1 MAIIN
6 NNPVG
11 YKTPH
16 GVTIYNLENQVLKNK
31 LDIQNLQTSEKVLA
45 TFGIKVIG
53 TAANSSA
60 MPTVAVYKASNPDW
74 EYGDAYAV
82 GTASPYEFYILTRAD
97 ETHTEDYWFNLGIIK
112 GPKGDP
118 GTDGANG
125 ADGKDGVSPTV
136 AVGTVTTGNPGTP
149 VSVTNGG
156 TSTNVVLNFRIPKGD
171 TGDKG
176 AKGDKGDTGFAVNIA
191 SELNNVNELPTASAS
206 YVNIGYVI
214 KDADGDSNLYVC
226 MTNASTGAWYWNN
239 VGKIA
244 FSADYVSQNEY
255 NQDKLTDIPVTLYD
269 GGNQN
274 TTINLKNGN
283 GNLIGTGFGFGTING
298 NDILVNSNNVEGNL
312 NVVEYIDLRN
322 FTTNDIKAATTTP
335 ATRAAILE
343 AFKHWLR
350 KNKVYA
356 NGEAPVYDYSVG
368 GKAATLL
375 LKDGSYTLTDIDEED
390 LNDRYYTFEWHTID
404 ANVYPATQIVDIKL
418 VFEITWANQAPTTV
432 ADVTYELKQ
441 SRFNDTLILT
451 PDTATEGTLTQE
463 QLDKLMGNI
472 YCLIKLNNEI
482 YYLND
487 DQLWTGTLVYTH
499 NGYTTGTTDK
509 RGLNKYIIITINTRG
524 WVKVDDDLFDI
535 IGGSYSAA
543 DDWISFEKEPA
554 VRQNGGTAYS
564 IVIQSSQVPG
574 ATMTMPIHLFVD
586 GGNIYGGTVTVKMG
600 TNILNITP
608 FMKNVANKWHLDF
621 NAYIMNGEQA
631 GTDIA
636 AQLIPTLTIIGLIRV
651 SY

>member
-1 MAIIN
+1 MAILK

-11 YKTPH
+11 YDIGH
-16 GVTIYNLENQVLKNK
+16 GVTVYNLENQVLKNK
-31 LDIQNLQTSEKVLA
+31 VDIQNLQTSEKVLA

-60 MPTVAVYKASNPDW
+60 IPTVAVYKANNPDW

-97 ETHTEDYWFNLGIIK
+97 ETHTEDYWFNLGVIK

-118 GTDGANG
+118 GADGANG
-125 ADGKDGVSPTV
+125 ADGKDGVSPTI

-149 VSVTNGG
+149 VSVTNAG
-156 TSTNVVLNFRIPKGD
+156 TSTNVVLNFRIPKGEK
-171 TGDKG
+171 GDKG
-176 AKGDKGDTGFAVNIA
+176 NKGDKGDTGFAVNIA
-191 SELNNVNELPTASAS
+191 SELNNINELPTASAS

-226 MTNASTGAWYWNN
+226 MTNASTGTWYWNN

-269 GGNQN
+269 GGTQN

-322 FTTNDIKAATTTP
+322 FTTDDMEAATTTP

-390 LNDRYYTFEWHTID
+390 LNDRYYTFEWHTLD
-404 ANVYPATQIVDIKL
+404 ANVFPAIQMTDIKL
-418 VFEITWANQAPTTV
+418 IFEITWANQAPTTV

-451 PDTATEGTLTQE
+451 PDNATQGTLTPTE
-463 QLDKLMGNI
+463 LERLTTNE
-472 YCLIKLNNEI
+472 YCLIKLNNEF
-482 YYLND
+482 YYLSKIQQNP
-487 DQLWTGTLVYTH
+487 GVLVYTH
-499 NGYTTGTTDK
+499 HGYENQKGI
-509 RGLNKYIIITINTRG
+509 NKYITVTISTRG
-524 WVKVDDDLFDI
+524 WVMTQDSGGGGDLYMHEVGITDGDWRLQIAFPSTSPTKLTI
-535 IGGSYSAA
+535 EEILRTKLNTASKGVGS
-543 DDWISFEKEPA
+543 K
-554 VRQNGGTAYS
+554 
-564 IVIQSSQVPG
+564 
-574 ATMTMPIHLFVD
+574 FVD
-586 GGNIYGGTVTVKMG
+586 TSTTGIA
-600 TNILNITP
+600 I
-608 FMKNVANKWHLDF
+608 
-621 NAYIMNGEQA
+621 NAYYFNYLNQDAVGIDYIDLNQNP
-631 GTDIA
+631 IKYYSS
-636 AQLIPTLTIIGLIRV
+636 LRIPVSRWSFRAYDDEYPSGGYIITKI
-651 SY
+651 S

>member
-1 MAIIN
+1 MAILK

-11 YKTPH
+11 YDIGH
-16 GVTIYNLENQVLKNK
+16 GVTVYNLENQVLKNK
-31 LDIQNLQTSEKVLA
+31 VDIQNLQTSEKVLA

-60 MPTVAVYKASNPDW
+60 IPTVAVYKSNNPDW
-74 EYGDAYAV
+74 AYGDAYAV
-82 GTASPYEFYILTRAD
+82 GTQSPYEFYILTRAN
-97 ETHTEDYWFNLGIIK
+97 ESHTEDYWFNLGVIK

-118 GTDGANG
+118 GNDGANG

-136 AVGTVTTGNPGTP
+136 GVGTVTTGNPGTP

-156 TSTNVVLNFRIPKGD
+156 TSTNVVLNFRIPKGEK
-171 TGDKG
+171 GDKG

-191 SELNNVNELPTASAS
+191 SELNNINELPTASAS
-206 YVNIGYVI
+206 YVNTGYVI

-255 NQDKLTDIPVTLYD
+255 NQDKLSDIPVTLYD
-269 GGNQN
+269 GGTQN

-283 GNLIGTGFGFGTING
+283 GAVLGTGFGFGTING

-322 FTTNDIKAATTTP
+322 FTTDDIKAATTTP
-335 ATRAAILE
+335 ATQAAILE

-375 LKDGSYTLTDIDEED
+375 LKDGAYTLTDIDEED

-418 VFEITWANQAPTTV
+418 VFEITWVNQAPTTV
-432 ADVTYELKQ
+432 ADVTYEYK
-441 SRFNDTLILT
+441 SGKYNDTLIL
-451 PDTATEGTLTQE
+451 PDTATQGTLTTTE
-463 QLDKLMGNI
+463 LEKLTTNE

-487 DQLWTGTLVYTH
+487 DQFWTGTLVYTH

-543 DDWISFEKEPA
+543 DGWISFEKEPA

-564 IVIQSSQVPG
+564 IVLQSSQVPDS
-574 ATMTMPIHLFVD
+574 TMTMPIHLFVS
-586 GGNIYGGTVTVKMG
+586 GGIIYGGTVTVKMG

-608 FMKNVANKWHLDF
+608 FMRNIANNWHLQF
-621 NAYIMNGEQA
+621 SAYIMNGEQA

-636 AQLIPTLTIIGLIRV
+636 AQLVPTLTLIGLIRV

>member
-31 LDIQNLQTSEKVLA
+31 VDIQNLQTSEKVLA

-60 MPTVAVYKASNPDW
+60 IPTVAVYKANNPDW

-97 ETHTEDYWFNLGIIK
+97 ETHTEDYWFNLGVIK

-156 TSTNVVLNFRIPKGD
+156 TSTNVVLNFRIPKGA

-191 SELNNVNELPTASAS
+191 SELNNINELPTASAS

-269 GGNQN
+269 GGTG
-274 TTINLKNGN
+274 TTTMNLKNGN

-312 NVVEYIDLRN
+312 ELVQVIDMSNYTFEEISNYPDDVFTALKN
-322 FTTNDIKAATTTP
+322 FLTTNKI
-335 ATRAAILE
+335 RAVGV
-343 AFKHWLR
+343 
-350 KNKVYA
+350 N
-356 NGEAPVYDYSVG
+356 PVYSSAS
-368 GKAATLL
+368 KMIAAVLL
-375 LKDGSYTLTDIDEED
+375 LKDGQFALKSINNNGQGTVVLTFIEHGLSGTTAVVERIVDATLTYTNGVPTSLDELINDTYTTSLGDIIT
-390 LNDRYYTFEWHTID
+390 LTP
-404 ANVYPATQIVDIKL
+404 ASATQG
-418 VFEITWANQAPTTV
+418 T
-432 ADVTYELKQ
+432 
-441 SRFNDTLILT
+441 LT
-451 PDTATEGTLTQE
+451 PDEVNELTT
-463 QLDKLMGNI
+463 DTSVKLQ
-472 YCLIKLNNEI
+472 LNNEF

-487 DQLWTGTLVYTH
+487 NQHTPGVLVYTH
-499 NGYTTGTTDK
+499 NGYHGQK
-509 RGLNKYIIITINTRG
+509 GIRKCISVTISTRG
-524 WVKVDDDLFDI
+524 WVMTQDTG
-535 IGGSYSAA
+535 GGSDLYMHEVGITDGEWKLQLAFLSTSSNKLSIADILRTKLNSASKCA
-543 DDWISFEKEPA
+543 GSAPKNA
-554 VRQNGGTAYS
+554 A
-564 IVIQSSQVPG
+564 
-574 ATMTMPIHLFVD
+574 A
-586 GGNIYGGTVTVKMG
+586 
-600 TNILNITP
+600 TNIATNAYYYNYNNQDVVAIDYIDISKTP
-608 FMKNVANKWHLDF
+608 PKYYELLRIPVANWSL
-621 NAYIMNGEQA
+621 NSPNSQYPTEGYII
-631 GTDIA
+631 TKI
-636 AQLIPTLTIIGLIRV
+636 
-651 SY
+651 S

>member
-1 MAIIN
+1 MAIMT

-11 YKTPH
+11 YKLPS
-16 GVTIYNLENQVLKNK
+16 GITIYNLENQVLKNK
-31 LDIQNLQTSEKVLA
+31 VDIQNLLTSEKVLA

-53 TAANSSA
+53 TAANSTLI
-60 MPTVAVYKASNPDW
+60 PTVEFYKASNPDW

-82 GTASPYEFYILTRAD
+82 GTASPYEFYILTRKD
-97 ETHTEDYWFNLGIIK
+97 ENHTEDYWFNLGVIK

-118 GTDGANG
+118 GVDGTNG

-136 AVGTVTTGNPGTP
+136 NVGTVTTGNPGTP
-149 VSVTNGG
+149 VSVTNAG

-176 AKGDKGDTGFAVNIA
+176 AKGDKGDPAFAVNIA
-191 SELNNVNELPTASAS
+191 SELNSVNELPTASAS

-214 KDADGDSNLYVC
+214 KDADGDTNLYVC

-298 NDILVNSNNVEGNL
+298 NDILVNSNNVEGNI

-322 FTTNDIKAATTTP
+322 FTTDDMEAATTTP

-356 NGEAPVYDYSVG
+356 NGEAPTYDYSIG
-368 GKAATLL
+368 GKAAVLL
-375 LKDGSYTLTDIDEED
+375 LADGQYTLTNVDEED
-390 LNDRYYTFEWHTID
+390 LNDRYYTFEWHIIESD
-404 ANVYPATQIVDIKL
+404 ALPAIQIVDIKL
-418 VFEITWANQAPTTV
+418 IFEITWTNQAPTAV
-432 ADVTYELKQ
+432 SNVTYEYH
-441 SRFNDTLILT
+441 SGVFNDVLIIT
-451 PDTATEGTLTQE
+451 PDTAVQGTLE
-463 QLDKLMGNI
+463 PSQLQRLTTNNFCAI
-472 YCLIKLNNEI
+472 QLNKEL

-487 DQLWTGTLVYTH
+487 NQHTNGVLVYTH
-499 NGYTTGTTDK
+499 NGYEGQM
-509 RGLNKYIIITINTRG
+509 GIHKYISVTISTRG
-524 WVKVDDDLFDI
+524 WVMTQETYNNMFAVQQKAITEANYAEGEYYIDLSNVNYGMYIYTWDTLQHPQSDI
-535 IGGSYSAA
+535 RFNFGQMQGGIG
-543 DDWISFEKEPA
+543 KM
-554 VRQNGGTAYS
+554 
-564 IVIQSSQVPG
+564 IV
-574 ATMTMPIHLFVD
+574 
-586 GGNIYGGTVTVKMG
+586 MG
-600 TNILNITP
+600 KLT
-608 FMKNVANKWHLDF
+608 
-621 NAYIMNGEQA
+621 
-631 GTDIA
+631 
-636 AQLIPTLTIIGLIRV
+636 TLTLEGISAV
-651 SY
+651 SSVCVGANATLAYPVTTYQKPIAIQVTPTVVFVQDYEEI

>member
-1 MAIIN
+1 MAILK

-11 YKTPH
+11 YDIGH
-16 GVTIYNLENQVLKNK
+16 GVTVYNLENQVLKNK
-31 LDIQNLQTSEKVLA
+31 VDIQNLQTSEKVLA

-60 MPTVAVYKASNPDW
+60 IPTVAVYKANNPDW

-97 ETHTEDYWFNLGIIK
+97 ETHTEDYWFNLGQIK

-118 GTDGANG
+118 GADGANG
-125 ADGKDGVSPTV
+125 ADGKDGISPTV

-156 TSTNVVLNFRIPKGD
+156 TSTNVVLNFRIPKGA

-269 GGNQN
+269 GGTQN

-283 GNLIGTGFGFGTING
+283 GSLIGTGFGFGTING

-312 NVVEYIDLRN
+312 ELVQVIDMSNYTFAEITNHQTEMFAALKN
-322 FTTNDIKAATTTP
+322 FLTTNKV
-335 ATRAAILE
+335 RAVGV
-343 AFKHWLR
+343 
-350 KNKVYA
+350 N
-356 NGEAPVYDYSVG
+356 PVYSSAS
-368 GKAATLL
+368 KMIAAVLL
-375 LKDGSYTLTDIDEED
+375 LKDGQFRLSGIDEGGTELVSFYFVD
-390 LNDRYYTFEWHTID
+390 HKLLDEQTVQERD
-404 ANVYPATQIVDIKL
+404 VNVDVVYENGI
-418 VFEITWANQAPTTV
+418 PTRLDSLTKSSIEGLLG
-432 ADVTYELKQ
+432 Y
-441 SRFNDTLILT
+441 SIILT
-451 PDTATEGTLTQE
+451 PDTATQGTLTQE
-463 QLDKLMGNI
+463 QVDTLRFNPNAYLV
-472 YCLIKLNNEI
+472 LNKEL
-482 YYLND
+482 YYLNNN
-487 DQLWTGTLVYTH
+487 QSTPGVLVYTH
-499 NGYTTGTTDK
+499 NGYDGQK
-509 RGLNKYIIITINTRG
+509 GIHKYISVTISTRG
-524 WVKVDDDLFDI
+524 WAMVEESG
-535 IGGSYSAA
+535 GGSDLYMHEVGIT
-543 DDWISFEKEPA
+543 DGDWRLQIAFPSTSPTKLTIEDILRTKL
-554 VRQNGGTAYS
+554 NTAS
-564 IVIQSSQVPG
+564 KGVGSK
-574 ATMTMPIHLFVD
+574 FVD
-586 GGNIYGGTVTVKMG
+586 TSTRGIA
-600 TNILNITP
+600 I
-608 FMKNVANKWHLDF
+608 
-621 NAYIMNGEQA
+621 NAYYFNYNNQDAVSLDYIDI
-631 GTDIA
+631 TDPSNVKYYSS
-636 AQLIPTLTIIGLIRV
+636 LRIPVSRWSFRAPNDGYPTGGYIITKI
-651 SY
+651 S

>member
-31 LDIQNLQTSEKVLA
+31 VDIQNLQTSEKVLA

-53 TAANSSA
+53 TAANSTLI
-60 MPTVAVYKASNPDW
+60 PTVEFYKASNPDW

-97 ETHTEDYWFNLGIIK
+97 ENHTEDYWFDLGVIK
-112 GPKGDP
+112 GPQGDP
-118 GTDGANG
+118 GVDGTNG

-149 VSVTNGG
+149 VSVTNAG

-176 AKGDKGDTGFAVNIA
+176 AKGDKGDPAFAVNIE
-191 SELNNVNELPTASAS
+191 SELNSVNELPTASAS

-226 MTNASTGAWYWNN
+226 MTNATTGAWYWNN

-269 GGNQN
+269 GGTEN

-312 NVVEYIDLRN
+312 ELVQVIDMSNYTFDEIVGHQDEMFEAMKN
-322 FTTNDIKAATTTP
+322 FLTTNKIRATGVNPVYST
-335 ATRAAILE
+335 ASKMIAAI
-343 AFKHWLR
+343 
-350 KNKVYA
+350 
-356 NGEAPVYDYSVG
+356 
-368 GKAATLL
+368 LL
-375 LKDGSYTLTDIDEED
+375 LKDGQFRLSGIDEGGTLVSFYFVD
-390 LNDRYYTFEWHTID
+390 HKLLNDQTVQERE
-404 ANVYPATQIVDIKL
+404 VDVDVIYENGIPTGL
-418 VFEITWANQAPTTV
+418 DSVVVSELTGLLGHSIT
-432 ADVTYELKQ
+432 
-441 SRFNDTLILT
+441 LT
-451 PDTATEGTLTQE
+451 PDTATQGTLTPE
-463 QLDKLMGNI
+463 QVFMLSNNPNARLE
-472 YCLIKLNNEI
+472 LNKEL

-487 DQLWTGTLVYTH
+487 NQHTNGVLVYTH
-499 NGYTTGTTDK
+499 NGYEGQM
-509 RGLNKYIIITINTRG
+509 GIHKYISVTISTRG
-524 WVKVDDDLFDI
+524 WVMTQETYNNMFAVQQKAITEANYDSTDNVYKIDLSNVNYGMYIYTWGTLQHPNSNLEFDFGQMQGG
-535 IGGSYSAA
+535 IGKMVVMGEFTNLTIDGVSTILSLGIGSNAILAYQANA
-543 DDWISFEKEPA
+543 ISKPI
-554 VRQNGGTAYS
+554 G
-564 IVIQSSQVPG
+564 IQ
-574 ATMTMPIHLFVD
+574 
-586 GGNIYGGTVTVKMG
+586 
-600 TNILNITP
+600 ITP
-608 FMKNVANKWHLDF
+608 TTVFIQDYKE
-621 NAYIMNGEQA
+621 I
-631 GTDIA
+631 
-636 AQLIPTLTIIGLIRV
+636 
-651 SY
+651 

>member
-1 MAIIN
+1 MAILK

-11 YKTPH
+11 YDIGH
-16 GVTIYNLENQVLKNK
+16 GVTVYNLENQVLKNK
-31 LDIQNLQTSEKVLA
+31 VDIQNLQTSEKVLA

-60 MPTVAVYKASNPDW
+60 IPTVAVYKANNPDW

-97 ETHTEDYWFNLGIIK
+97 ETHTEDYWFNLGVIK

-125 ADGKDGVSPTV
+125 ANGADGVSPTV
-136 AVGTVTTGNPGTP
+136 SVGTVTTGNPGTP
-149 VSVTNGG
+149 VSVTNAG
-156 TSTNVVLNFRIPKGD
+156 TSTNVVLNFRIPKGEK
-171 TGDKG
+171 GDKG
-176 AKGDKGDTGFAVNIA
+176 NKGDKGDTGFAVNIA
-191 SELNNVNELPTASAS
+191 SELNNINELPTASAS
-206 YVNIGYVI
+206 YVNIGYII

-269 GGNQN
+269 GGTQN
-274 TTINLKNGN
+274 TTIHLPNGN

-298 NDILVNSNNVEGNL
+298 SDILVNSNNVEGNI

-322 FTTNDIKAATTTP
+322 FTTDDMEAAPTTP
-335 ATRAAILE
+335 ATQAAILE

-375 LKDGSYTLTDIDEED
+375 LQDGSYTLTEINEED
-390 LNDRYYTFEWHTID
+390 LNDRYYTFEWHTTD
-404 ANVYPATQIVDIKL
+404 ANVHPAIQITDIKL

-432 ADVTYELKQ
+432 ANVTYELKQ
-441 SRFNDTLILT
+441 SRLNDTLLLT
-451 PDTATEGTLTQE
+451 PDTATQGTLTTTE
-463 QLDKLMGNI
+463 LGQLTTNE
-472 YCLIKLNNEI
+472 YCLIELNNEF
-482 YYLND
+482 YYLSKI
-487 DQLWTGTLVYTH
+487 QHTPGVLVYTH
-499 NGYTTGTTDK
+499 NGYDGQK
-509 RGLNKYIIITINTRG
+509 GIHKYISVTISTRG
-524 WVKVDDDLFDI
+524 WVMTQESGGGGDLYMHEVGITDGDWRLQIAFPSTSPTKLTITDI
-535 IGGSYSAA
+535 LRTKLNTASKGVGS
-543 DDWISFEKEPA
+543 K
-554 VRQNGGTAYS
+554 
-564 IVIQSSQVPG
+564 
-574 ATMTMPIHLFVD
+574 FVD
-586 GGNIYGGTVTVKMG
+586 TSTRG
-600 TNILNITP
+600 
-608 FMKNVANKWHLDF
+608 VAI
-621 NAYIMNGEQA
+621 NAYYFNYNNQDSVAIDYIDI
-631 GTDIA
+631 TDVSNVKYYSS
-636 AQLIPTLTIIGLIRV
+636 LRIPV
-651 SY
+651 SRWRFRAYDDEYPTGGYVITKIS

>member
-1 MAIIN
+1 MAILK

-11 YKTPH
+11 YDIGH
-16 GVTIYNLENQVLKNK
+16 GVTVYNLENQVLKNK
-31 LDIQNLQTSEKVLA
+31 VDIQNLQTSEKVLA

-60 MPTVAVYKASNPDW
+60 IPTVAVYKANNTDW

-97 ETHTEDYWFNLGIIK
+97 ETHTEDYWFNLGVIK

-125 ADGKDGVSPTV
+125 ADGKDGVSPTI

-156 TSTNVVLNFRIPKGD
+156 TSTNVVLNFRIPKGA

-191 SELNNVNELPTASAS
+191 SELNNINELPTASAS

-269 GGNQN
+269 GGTGN

-298 NDILVNSNNVEGNL
+298 SDILVNSNNVEGNI

-322 FTTNDIKAATTTP
+322 FTTDDIEAATTTP
-335 ATRAAILE
+335 ATQAAILE

-350 KNKVYA
+350 KNKVHA

-375 LKDGSYTLTDIDEED
+375 LKDGSYTLTEIDEED
-390 LNDRYYTFEWHTID
+390 LNDRYYTFEWHTLD
-404 ANVYPATQIVDIKL
+404 ANVLPAIQMTDIKL
-418 VFEITWANQAPTTV
+418 IFEITWTNQAPTAV
-432 ADVTYELKQ
+432 ANVTYELKQ

-451 PDTATEGTLTQE
+451 PDSATQGTLTTTE
-463 QLDKLMGNI
+463 LGKLTTNK
-472 YCLIKLNNEI
+472 YCLIELNKEL
-482 YYLND
+482 YYLNGN
-487 DQLWTGTLVYTH
+487 QHTNGVLVYTH
-499 NGYTTGTTDK
+499 NGYEGQKGTH
-509 RGLNKYIIITINTRG
+509 KYISVTISNRG
-524 WVKVDDDLFDI
+524 WVMVEDSG
-535 IGGSYSAA
+535 GGSDLYMHEVGIT
-543 DDWISFEKEPA
+543 DGDWKLQIAFPSTSPTKLTIEEILRTKL
-554 VRQNGGTAYS
+554 NTAS
-564 IVIQSSQVPG
+564 KGVGSK
-574 ATMTMPIHLFVD
+574 FVD
-586 GGNIYGGTVTVKMG
+586 TSTRGIA
-600 TNILNITP
+600 I
-608 FMKNVANKWHLDF
+608 
-621 NAYIMNGEQA
+621 NAYYFNYNDQDAVGIDYI
-631 GTDIA
+631 DIT
-636 AQLIPTLTIIGLIRV
+636 QNPIKYYSNLRIPVSRWSFRAYDDVYPSGGYIITKI
-651 SY
+651 S

>member
-1 MAIIN
+1 MAILK

-11 YKTPH
+11 YDIGH
-16 GVTIYNLENQVLKNK
+16 GVTVYNLENQVLKNK
-31 LDIQNLQTSEKVLA
+31 VDIQNLQTSEKVLA

-60 MPTVAVYKASNPDW
+60 IPTVAVYKANNPDW

-97 ETHTEDYWFNLGIIK
+97 ETHTEDYWFNLGVIK

-118 GTDGANG
+118 GNDGANG
-125 ADGKDGVSPTV
+125 ADGQDGVSPTV
-136 AVGTVTTGNPGTP
+136 SVGTVTTGNPGTP
-149 VSVTNGG
+149 VSVTNAG
-156 TSTNVVLNFRIPKGD
+156 TSTNVVLNFRIPKGA

-191 SELNNVNELPTASAS
+191 SELNNINELPTASAS

-283 GNLIGTGFGFGTING
+283 GSLIGTGFGFGTING
-298 NDILVNSNNVEGNL
+298 SDILVNSNNVEGNI

-322 FTTNDIKAATTTP
+322 FTTDDMEAATTTP

-390 LNDRYYTFEWHTID
+390 LNDRYYTFEWHTLD
-404 ANVYPATQIVDIKL
+404 AYVFPAIQMTDIKL
-418 VFEITWANQAPTTV
+418 IFEITWANQAPTTV

-441 SRFNDTLILT
+441 SRLNDTLLLT
-451 PDTATEGTLTQE
+451 PDTATQGTLTTTE
-463 QLDKLMGNI
+463 LGQLTTNE
-472 YCLIKLNNEI
+472 YCLIQLNNEF
-482 YYLND
+482 YYLNKI
-487 DQLWTGTLVYTH
+487 QQNPGVLVYTH
-499 NGYTTGTTDK
+499 HGYENQKGI
-509 RGLNKYIIITINTRG
+509 NKYITVTISTRG
-524 WVKVDDDLFDI
+524 WVMVEESG
-535 IGGSYSAA
+535 GGSDLYMHEVGIT
-543 DDWISFEKEPA
+543 DGDWRLQIAFPSTSPDKLSITDIL
-554 VRQNGGTAYS
+554 RTKLNTAS
-564 IVIQSSQVPG
+564 KGVGSK
-574 ATMTMPIHLFVD
+574 FVD
-586 GGNIYGGTVTVKMG
+586 TSTTGIA
-600 TNILNITP
+600 I
-608 FMKNVANKWHLDF
+608 
-621 NAYIMNGEQA
+621 NAYYFNYNNQDAVGLDYIDLTQNP
-631 GTDIA
+631 IKYYSN
-636 AQLIPTLTIIGLIRV
+636 LRIPVTRWSFRAYDDVYPSGGYIITKI
-651 SY
+651 S

>member
-1 MAIIN
+1 MAILK

-11 YKTPH
+11 YDIGH
-16 GVTIYNLENQVLKNK
+16 GVTVYNLENQVLKNK
-31 LDIQNLQTSEKVLA
+31 VDIQNLQTSEKVLA

-53 TAANSSA
+53 TAANSTLI
-60 MPTVAVYKASNPDW
+60 PTVEFYKASNPDW
-74 EYGDAYAV
+74 GYGDAYAV

-97 ETHTEDYWFNLGIIK
+97 ENHTQDYWFNLGVIK

-118 GTDGANG
+118 GNDGANG

-156 TSTNVVLNFRIPKGD
+156 TSTNVVLNFRIPKGA

-176 AKGDKGDTGFAVNIA
+176 DKGDKGDTGFAVSIA
-191 SELNNVNELPTASAS
+191 SELNNINELPTASAS

-269 GGNQN
+269 GGTQN

-298 NDILVNSNNVEGNL
+298 SDILVKSNNVEGNL

-322 FTTNDIKAATTTP
+322 FTTDDIAAATTTP

-356 NGEAPVYDYSVG
+356 NGETPTYDYSVG

-390 LNDRYYTFEWHTID
+390 LNDRYYTFEWHTLD
-404 ANVYPATQIVDIKL
+404 VNVYPATQMIDIKL

-441 SRFNDTLILT
+441 SIFNDTLLLT
-451 PDTATEGTLTQE
+451 PNSATQGTLTPTE
-463 QLDKLMGNI
+463 LEKLTTNE
-472 YCLIKLNNEI
+472 YCLIELNKEL

-487 DQLWTGTLVYTH
+487 NQHTNGVLVYTH
-499 NGYTTGTTDK
+499 NGYDGK
-509 RGLNKYIIITINTRG
+509 MGIHKYISVTISTRG
-524 WVKVDDDLFDI
+524 WVMTQETYNNMFAVQQKTITEDNYDATADEYKIDLSNVNYGMYIYTWGNLQRYQSPVHFNFGQMQGG
-535 IGGSYSAA
+535 IGKMIVLGKCT
-543 DDWISFEKEPA
+543 SFEPVDASSVISLPVGANAEL
-554 VRQNGGTAYS
+554 AYS
-564 IVIQSSQVPG
+564 IGQLNKPIGIQ
-574 ATMTMPIHLFVD
+574 
-586 GGNIYGGTVTVKMG
+586 
-600 TNILNITP
+600 ITP
-608 FMKNVANKWHLDF
+608 TMVIVQNYYEV
-621 NAYIMNGEQA
+621 
-631 GTDIA
+631 
-636 AQLIPTLTIIGLIRV
+636 
-651 SY
+651 

>member
-1 MAIIN
+1 MAILK

-11 YKTPH
+11 YDIGH
-16 GVTIYNLENQVLKNK
+16 GVTVYNLENQVLKNK
-31 LDIQNLQTSEKVLA
+31 VDIQNLQTSEKVLA

-60 MPTVAVYKASNPDW
+60 IPTVAVYKANNPDW

-97 ETHTEDYWFNLGIIK
+97 ETHTEDYWFNLGVIK

-156 TSTNVVLNFRIPKGD
+156 TSTNVVLNFRIPKGEK
-171 TGDKG
+171 GDKG
-176 AKGDKGDTGFAVNIA
+176 NKGDKGDTGFAVNIA
-191 SELNNVNELPTASAS
+191 SELNNINELPTASAS

-244 FSADYVSQNEY
+244 FSADYVSQTEY

-312 NVVEYIDLRN
+312 NIVEYIDLRN
-322 FTTNDIKAATTTP
+322 FTTDDMEAATTTP

-390 LNDRYYTFEWHTID
+390 LNDRYYTFEWHTLD
-404 ANVYPATQIVDIKL
+404 ANVYPAIQMTDIKL
-418 VFEITWANQAPTTV
+418 IFEITWANQAPTTV

-441 SRFNDTLILT
+441 SRFNDTLILSS
-451 PDTATEGTLTQE
+451 DSATQGTLTTTE
-463 QLDKLMGNI
+463 LERLTTNE
-472 YCLIKLNNEI
+472 YCLIKLNNEL
-482 YYLND
+482 YYLNNN
-487 DQLWTGTLVYTH
+487 QSTPGVLVYTH
-499 NGYTTGTTDK
+499 NGYDGQK
-509 RGLNKYIIITINTRG
+509 GVRKYISVTISTRG
-524 WVKVDDDLFDI
+524 WEMVEDTG
-535 IGGSYSAA
+535 GGSDLYMHEVGIT
-543 DDWISFEKEPA
+543 DGDWRLQIAFPSTSPTKLTITDIL
-554 VRQNGGTAYS
+554 RTKLNTAS
-564 IVIQSSQVPG
+564 KGVGSKFIDTSTRGI
-574 ATMTMPIHLFVD
+574 AI
-586 GGNIYGGTVTVKMG
+586 
-600 TNILNITP
+600 
-608 FMKNVANKWHLDF
+608 
-621 NAYIMNGEQA
+621 NAYYFNYNNQDVVSIDYIDI
-631 GTDIA
+631 TDPSNVKYYSS
-636 AQLIPTLTIIGLIRV
+636 LRIPV
-651 SY
+651 SRWSFRAPDDEYPTGGYVITKIV

>member
-1 MAIIN
+1 MAILK

-11 YKTPH
+11 YDIGH
-16 GVTIYNLENQVLKNK
+16 GVTVYNLENQVLKNK
-31 LDIQNLQTSEKVLA
+31 VDIQNLQTSEKVLA

-60 MPTVAVYKASNPDW
+60 IPTVAVYKANNPNW

-97 ETHTEDYWFNLGIIK
+97 ETHTEDYWFNLGVIK

-118 GTDGANG
+118 GADGANG

-136 AVGTVTTGNPGTP
+136 SVGTVTTGNPGTP

-156 TSTNVVLNFRIPKGD
+156 TSTNVVLNFRIPKGA

-191 SELNNVNELPTASAS
+191 SELNNINELPTASAS

-269 GGNQN
+269 GGTQN

-283 GNLIGTGFGFGTING
+283 GSLIGTGFGFGTING

-322 FTTNDIKAATTTP
+322 FTTDDIEAATTTP

-343 AFKHWLR
+343 AFKQWLR

-375 LKDGSYTLTDIDEED
+375 LKDGSYTLTGIDEED
-390 LNDRYYTFEWHTID
+390 LNDRYYTFEWHTLD
-404 ANVYPATQIVDIKL
+404 AYVFPAIQMTDIKL
-418 VFEITWANQAPTTV
+418 IFEITWANQAPTTV

-441 SRFNDTLILT
+441 SIFNDTLILSSDNVT
-451 PDTATEGTLTQE
+451 QGT
-463 QLDKLMGNI
+463 
-472 YCLIKLNNEI
+472 
-482 YYLND
+482 
-487 DQLWTGTLVYTH
+487 
-499 NGYTTGTTDK
+499 
-509 RGLNKYIIITINTRG
+509 
-524 WVKVDDDLFDI
+524 
-535 IGGSYSAA
+535 
-543 DDWISFEKEPA
+543 
-554 VRQNGGTAYS
+554 
-564 IVIQSSQVPG
+564 
-574 ATMTMPIHLFVD
+574 
-586 GGNIYGGTVTVKMG
+586 
-600 TNILNITP
+600 
-608 FMKNVANKWHLDF
+608 
-621 NAYIMNGEQA
+621 
-631 GTDIA
+631 
-636 AQLIPTLTIIGLIRV
+636 
-651 SY
+651 

>member
-1 MAIIN
+1 MAILK

-11 YKTPH
+11 YDIGH
-16 GVTIYNLENQVLKNK
+16 GVTVYNLENQVLKNK
-31 LDIQNLQTSEKVLA
+31 VDIQNLKTSEKVLA
-45 TFGIKVIG
+45 TFGIEVIG
-53 TAANSSA
+53 EAANSTLI
-60 MPTVAVYKASNPDW
+60 PTVSVYKANNPDW
-74 EYGDAYAV
+74 KYGDAYAV
-82 GTASPYEFYILTRAD
+82 GTASPYEFYILTRAN
-97 ETHTEDYWFNLGIIK
+97 ETHPEDYWFNLGVIK
-112 GPKGDP
+112 GPKGDA

-125 ADGKDGVSPTV
+125 ADGKDGISPTV

-191 SELNNVNELPTASAS
+191 SELNNINELPTASAS
-206 YVNIGYVI
+206 HVNIGYVI

-298 NDILVNSNNVEGNL
+298 NDILVNSNDVEGNL

-322 FTTNDIKAATTTP
+322 FTTDDMEAATTTP

-350 KNKVYA
+350 KKKIYA
-356 NGEAPVYDYSVG
+356 SGEAPTYDYSVG

-390 LNDRYYTFEWHTID
+390 LDDRYYTFEWHTID
-404 ANVYPATQIVDIKL
+404 SNDFPAIQIVDIKL
-418 VFEITWANQAPTTV
+418 IFEITWANQAPTTV

-441 SRFNDTLILT
+441 SLFNDTLLLT
-451 PDTATEGTLTQE
+451 PATATQGTLTPTE
-463 QLDKLMGNI
+463 LGKLTTNK
-472 YCLIKLNNEI
+472 YCLIELNNEI

-487 DQLWTGTLVYTH
+487 KQHTPGVLVYTH
-499 NGYTTGTTDK
+499 NGYEAKGIH
-509 RGLNKYIIITINTRG
+509 KYISVTISTRG
-524 WVKVDDDLFDI
+524 WVMVQEDSNLPVI
-535 IGGSYSAA
+535 IGTYSAA
-543 DDWISFEKEPA
+543 EGWISFDEQPK
-554 VRQNGGTAYS
+554 VRANGGTPYS
-564 IVIQSSQVPG
+564 IAIMSSLLGTTV
-574 ATMTMPIHLFVD
+574 MTMPIHLAD
-586 GGNIYGGTVTVKMG
+586 INDSRIIGATTIGKMSIG
-600 TNILNITP
+600 DTIQVVSVTP
-608 FMKNVANKWHLDF
+608 FMVQQ
-621 NAYIMNGEQA
+621 NAAWTLSCSAVILTGAQA
-631 GTDIA
+631 GMEIKD
-636 AQLIPTLTIIGLIRV
+636 QLMPTLTLIQLIQLA
-651 SY
+651 

>member
-1 MAIIN
+1 MAILK

-11 YKTPH
+11 YDIGH
-16 GVTIYNLENQVLKNK
+16 GVTVYNLENQVLKNK
-31 LDIQNLQTSEKVLA
+31 VDIQNLQTSEKVLA

-60 MPTVAVYKASNPDW
+60 IPTVAVYKANNPDW

-97 ETHTEDYWFNLGIIK
+97 ETHTEDYWFNLGVIK
-112 GPKGDP
+112 GPKGDT

-125 ADGKDGVSPTV
+125 ADGKDGVSPTI

-156 TSTNVVLNFRIPKGD
+156 TSTNVVLNFRIPKGEK
-171 TGDKG
+171 GDKG
-176 AKGDKGDTGFAVNIA
+176 NKGDKGDTGFAVNIA
-191 SELNNVNELPTASAS
+191 SELNNINELPTASAS

-312 NVVEYIDLRN
+312 ELVQVIDMSNYTFAEITNHSTEMFAAMKN
-322 FTTNDIKAATTTP
+322 FLTTNKV
-335 ATRAAILE
+335 RAVGVNPI
-343 AFKHWLR
+343 
-350 KNKVYA
+350 
-356 NGEAPVYDYSVG
+356 YSTAS
-368 GKAATLL
+368 KMIAATLL
-375 LKDGSYTLTDIDEED
+375 LKDGQFALSGIDEGGTELVSFYFVD
-390 LNDRYYTFEWHTID
+390 HKLLDEQTVQERD
-404 ANVYPATQIVDIKL
+404 VNV
-418 VFEITWANQAPTTV
+418 
-432 ADVTYELKQ
+432 DVTYSNGIPTAIDSLTK
-441 SRFNDTLILT
+441 SVYNGLLGYSIILT
-451 PDTATEGTLTQE
+451 PDDATQGTLTQE
-463 QLDKLMGNI
+463 QIDVLRFNPNAYLV
-472 YCLIKLNNEI
+472 LNNEL

-487 DQLWTGTLVYTH
+487 NQHTPGVLVYTH
-499 NGYTTGTTDK
+499 NGYEKQKGI
-509 RGLNKYIIITINTRG
+509 RKYISVTTSTRG
-524 WVKVDDDLFDI
+524 WVMVNENSTLPVLT
-535 IGGSYSAA
+535 GTYSAA
-543 DDWISFEKEPA
+543 DGLISFNEQPK
-554 VRQNGGTAYS
+554 VRINGGTVYS
-564 IVIQSSQVPG
+564 IAIMSSLLG
-574 ATMTMPIHLFVD
+574 TAAMTMPIHLADVLD
-586 GGNIYGGTVTVKMG
+586 SRMYGASVIGKISLGGSIQVVS
-600 TNILNITP
+600 LTP
-608 FMKNVANKWHLDF
+608 FMVQDASTGWTLSF
-621 NAYIMNGEQA
+621 SAVILTGAQA
-631 GTDIA
+631 GTEIRD
-636 AQLIPTLTIIGLIRV
+636 QLMPTLTTIQLIQV
-651 SY
+651 A